1 MEKTGRFFVADL
13 AKLAQSPRSDDGG
26 GDGPCADVPLPP
38 DEARHACRVLR
49 LHAGAPVELFD
60 GAGTVAAGRII
71 TTGPRGATVRLERVE
86 TRDRVGP
93 AMHVAF
99 AVPKGK
105 RLDWLLEKATE
116 LGAASLQPLRFAR
129 SVAVCEELSG
139 GKGRRWLGH
148 CIVAAK
154 QCGLDLLPEIRQPT
168 GLTEFLEGLAG
179 GTVLLL
185 GEAGEDAPAL
195 NDVLTRMPQQCTSTV
210 ILVGPEGGLSEA
222 ERATAVEAGF
232 LPVRIGR
239 TTLRVETAVVA
250 LLAAVAAVSG

>member
-1 MEKTGRFFVADL
+1 MEKTDRFFVADL

-60 GAGTVAAGRII
+60 GARTVAAGRII

-148 CIVAAK
+148 CIAAAK

-168 GLTEFLEGLAG
+168 GLGEFLEGLAG

-185 GEAGEDAPAL
+185 GEGDDARAL
-195 NDVLTRMPQQCTSTV
+195 NEVLSRAPQQCTSAT
-210 ILVGPEGGLSEA
+210 ILVGPEGGLTDT
-222 ERATAVEAGF
+222 ERAAVVEVGF
-232 LPVRIGR
+232 LPVRIGH

-250 LLAAVAAVSG
+250 LLAAVVAGLQ